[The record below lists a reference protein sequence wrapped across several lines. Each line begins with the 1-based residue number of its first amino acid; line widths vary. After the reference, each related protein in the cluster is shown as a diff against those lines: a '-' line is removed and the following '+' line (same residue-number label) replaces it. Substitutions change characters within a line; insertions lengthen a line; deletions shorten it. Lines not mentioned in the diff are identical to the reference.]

1 MKENPTSSTIITKHH
16 SLNGNPTLT
25 KDSNS
30 VTLDILF
37 TNDLPNGIYK
47 YIFDLYF
54 STTMHIRIFLYGE
67 CVGVKYKANTIYEHW
82 DRVLYSN
89 NTQTNANGG
98 FFHRGY
104 GRRLTFSGE
113 FRHFGDH
120 ILAMGVSYAMNSE
133 GVYNRF

>member
-1 MKENPTSSTIITKHH
+1 MEGLNIRQTRYTSIGT
-16 SLNGNPTLT
+16 G
-25 KDSNS
+25 
-30 VTLDILF
+30 V
-37 TNDLPNGIYK
+37 
-47 YIFDLYF
+47 
-54 STTMHIRIFLYGE
+54 LYG
-67 CVGVKYKANTIYEHW
+67 
-82 DRVLYSN
+82 N